1 LPRSLPTRLTII
13 PSNCFS
19 AVTAPNG
26 SKRMSTKT
34 TNIERL
40 PIRLVLFYVAVT
52 VFVFI
57 FGPFDWPV
65 ENWPTL
71 LGFLAGTMFALWLG
85 FRWAVARTVVGTP
98 FGGWRRIMVFGAAAS
113 LIILFVT
120 APIYTGR
127 MPWDV
132 LSALRDQGAAYE
144 ALQDQLQLTAG
155 TRGPIALARI
165 LTWPLVFAV
174 LPLGVLHWAEMGA
187 PLRVLMLT
195 TIGSIVVSSILRG
208 TDRETADLI
217 AVAGGAGV
225 VLLARKMVFEGLT
238 LRDLFRRYRLAMIA
252 SLVLLSVAASLFAQ
266 RKEERFLYRTAL
278 CIAHS
283 EQTPT
288 GICADFDHPWFSLL
302 DDGQRFTASIAVAYF
317 TQGYYGL
324 SLALALDDFRSTWGL
339 GNAPFAMA
347 AYARLTGDEE
357 LYENSYTFRL
367 RAIGWSDQHQWST
380 MFPWIANDISFPMVP
395 VFMLLI
401 GALFGASWR
410 DAVFAHNDR
419 AAIVFVLLI
428 LMMGYL
434 PANSQVTL
442 VPDHYFALI
451 VWIYVWRRARRHAL
465 QSAKYV
471 ATSNRSV
478 TTSPL

>member
-1 LPRSLPTRLTII
+1 
-13 PSNCFS
+13 
-19 AVTAPNG
+19 
-26 SKRMSTKT
+26 MSTKI

-40 PIRLVLFYVAVT
+40 PIRLVLFYVAGT
-52 VFVFI
+52 VFIFA

-71 LGFLAGTMFALWLG
+71 LGFLAATMLALWLG
-85 FRWAVARTVVGTP
+85 FRWAVARSVVETS
-98 FGGWRRIMVFGAAAS
+98 FGRWRSIVVFGAAAS
-113 LIILFVT
+113 MIVLFVS

-127 MPWDV
+127 MPWQV

-144 ALQDQLQLTAG
+144 ALQGQLELTAG
-155 TRGPIALARI
+155 TRGPIALLRI

-174 LPLGVLHWAEMGA
+174 LPLGVLHWAQMGA
-187 PLRVLMLT
+187 RLRVLMLT
-195 TIGSIVVSSILRG
+195 TIAAIVVSSILRG

-217 AVAGGAGV
+217 AVTGGAGL
-225 VLLARKMVFEGLT
+225 VLFARKMVFEGLT
-238 LRDLFRRYRLAMIA
+238 LRALIRRYRLAVVA
-252 SLVLLSVAASLFAQ
+252 SLVLLGVAASLFAQ
-266 RKEERFLYRTAL
+266 RKEERFVYKTAI
-278 CIAHS
+278 CIGSS

-288 GICADFDHPWFSLL
+288 GVCADFDHPWFGLL
-302 DDGQRFTASIAVAYF
+302 DEGQRFTTSIAAAYF

-324 SLALALDDFRSTWGL
+324 SLALALDDFRSTLGL
-339 GNAPFAMA
+339 GHAQFAMA
-347 AYARLTGDEE
+347 AYTSLTGDEG

-410 DAVFAHNDR
+410 DAVLARNDR
-419 AAIVFVLLI
+419 AAVAFVLFI

-434 PANSQVTL
+434 PANSQITL

-451 VWIYVWRRARRHAL
+451 VWTYVWRRARRHAL
-465 QSAKYV
+465 QSIKY
-471 ATSNRSV
+471 ATSPNRLV
-478 TTSPL
+478 TGSPL